1 MELEEDE
8 EDEEVV
14 QTGALLFPALF
25 LFVSV
30 SIVRKVWTFFCPH
43 ESKRFTRRSQ
53 ELGDTSLHS
62 ANRKTIA

>member
-8 EDEEVV
+8 EDEEV

-43 ESKRFTRRSQ
+43 ESKCFTRRSH
-53 ELGDTSLHS
+53 ELGDTSLHG